1 MKKINKRY
9 LFSTALVSLF
19 WLSGVSNMS
28 LLVYKIDVSKS
39 KITILGTS
47 NVHNWETYAENIT
60 GTFEIDRSG
69 KKVKVIKAAKVTI
82 PVTSIGSGKR
92 LMDSKTYDALKAD
105 KYPFITFVLKNVIS
119 IDNVSDAQKITAA
132 GTLSIAGVTKNV
144 TLNAM
149 AVELSD
155 GRIRLEGTK
164 EIVLSDFGIEPPTAM
179 FGALKTGGKVSVQF
193 TIYVTK

>member
-1 MKKINKRY
+1 
-9 LFSTALVSLF
+9 
-19 WLSGVSNMS
+19 
-28 LLVYKIDVSKS
+28 
-39 KITILGTS
+39 LGTS